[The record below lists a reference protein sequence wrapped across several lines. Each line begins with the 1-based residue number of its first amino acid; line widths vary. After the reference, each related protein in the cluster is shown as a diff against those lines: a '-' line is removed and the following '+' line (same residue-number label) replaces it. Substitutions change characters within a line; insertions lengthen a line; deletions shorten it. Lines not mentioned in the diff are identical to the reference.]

1 MTARYIAIDW
11 GSTNLRAWLYQGEEC
26 LESRQSEAGVT
37 RLNGRSPA
45 AVLAEITQHWR
56 DGATPVV
63 MAGMVG
69 SNVGWKIAPYLPLP
83 AAFSDIGQQLTAV
96 GDNIWIIPGL
106 CVSRDDNHNVMR
118 GEETQLL
125 GARALAPSSVYV
137 MPGTHCKWVLADRR
151 QIHDFRTVLTG
162 ELHHLLLQH
171 SLVGAGLPPQET
183 SAAAFAAGLQRGINN
198 PAVLPQLFE
207 VRASHVLG
215 ALPREQVSEFLSGL
229 LIGAEVATLSDTFA
243 GQQAISL
250 VAGSSLTSRYQQAFA
265 AIGREVSAV
274 AGDTAFQTG
283 IRSIAYAVLPLIA
296 ILRGITPDEALAHVG
311 AVIDAGFDAV
321 EIPLNSPQWEKSI
334 PQVVDAYGEQ
344 ALIGAGTVL
353 QPEQVD
359 RLAAMGCRLIVTPNI
374 QPEVIRR
381 AVGYGMTVCP
391 GCATA
396 SEAFSALD
404 AGAQALKIFPSSAF
418 GPDYIKALKAVL
430 PPEVPVFAVGGVTPE
445 NLAQWIN
452 AGCVGAG
459 LGSDLYRAGQPVERT
474 AQQAAA
480 FVKAYREA
488 VK

>member
-1 MTARYIAIDW
+1 
-11 GSTNLRAWLYQGEEC
+11 
-26 LESRQSEAGVT
+26 
-37 RLNGRSPA
+37 
-45 AVLAEITQHWR
+45 
-56 DGATPVV
+56 
-63 MAGMVG
+63 
-69 SNVGWKIAPYLPLP
+69 
-83 AAFSDIGQQLTAV
+83 
-96 GDNIWIIPGL
+96 
-106 CVSRDDNHNVMR
+106 MR

-283 IRSIAYAVLPLIA
+283 IRSIAYAVA
-296 ILRGITPDEALAHVG
+296 
-311 AVIDAGFDAV
+311 
-321 EIPLNSPQWEKSI
+321 N
-334 PQVVDAYGEQ
+334 
-344 ALIGAGTVL
+344 
-353 QPEQVD
+353 
-359 RLAAMGCRLIVTPNI
+359 
-374 QPEVIRR
+374 
-381 AVGYGMTVCP
+381 
-391 GCATA
+391 
-396 SEAFSALD
+396 
-404 AGAQALKIFPSSAF
+404 
-418 GPDYIKALKAVL
+418 
-430 PPEVPVFAVGGVTPE
+430 
-445 NLAQWIN
+445 
-452 AGCVGAG
+452 
-459 LGSDLYRAGQPVERT
+459 
-474 AQQAAA
+474 
-480 FVKAYREA
+480 
-488 VK
+488 